1 MKKNGLPDSDPPP
14 YCVCVNL
21 DDTDRQ
27 FDEHSASIPVSA
39 LFKNPPNEKEIIE
52 RLSILEDRFK
62 KLEQDNWELKKKHI
76 FDEVGRNFEWK
87 NEYVKGTLT
96 HEKAA
101 QELNLLEN
109 EFVIDWRAWA
119 ESASTIWWMG
129 ITNLSRTFKASQ
141 RDRCGHKNP
150 VNLEGEPVLLSN
162 EYIKLIV
169 DTSTVVPWQVIR
181 EGKYYQTLVNNY
193 KKFNIEAYI
202 EEQS

>member
-1 MKKNGLPDSDPPP
+1 MINNSLERDFLILNPDT
-14 YCVCVNL
+14 L
-21 DDTDRQ
+21 
-27 FDEHSASIPVSA
+27 
-39 LFKNPPNEKEIIE
+39 
-52 RLSILEDRFK
+52 
-62 KLEQDNWELKKKHI
+62 
-76 FDEVGRNFEWK
+76 WK

-119 ESASTIWWMG
+119 ESGSTIWWMG

>member
-1 MKKNGLPDSDPPP
+1 MKKNEIPDSAPPP
-14 YCVCVNL
+14 YSVCINHNYTQL
-21 DDTDRQ
+21 D
-27 FDEHSASIPVSA
+27 EPSHPIPISA
-39 LFKNPPNEKEIIE
+39 LYKNPPNEKEVIE
-52 RLSILEDRFK
+52 RLNILEERFNKLEQNNNNIFK
-62 KLEQDNWELKKKHI
+62 KLV
-76 FDEVGRNFEWK
+76 FDEVGRKFEWK

-119 ESASTIWWMG
+119 ESGSTIWWMG